1 MTANIIT
8 WLLRLAGNAI
18 DFLGRVLSTLLRM
31 GASLLS
37 TVFGVFAWPFRRIAD
52 LFGLPLLF
60 GLGLAFLGLIL
71 ILFVLFL
78 IGHFHLKRSQNNR

>member
-18 DFLGRVLSTLLRM
+18 DFLGRVLSTILRM
-31 GASLLS
+31 GTSLLS
-37 TVFGVFAWPFRRIAD
+37 TVFGVFEWPFRRIAD

-60 GLGLAFLGLIL
+60 GLGLAFGGLIL

-78 IGHFHLKRSQNNR
+78 IGHFHLKRNQNIR